1 MLNKATVKKAI
12 APLEE
17 GFVSDGIKLEVGEI
31 EGNSVTIRLLVTP
44 EACRECMM
52 PLPHLEK
59 LFQQCLQ
66 SEEIQDVQV
75 RVVVDESSSATS

>member
-12 APLEE
+12 AQLEE
-17 GFVSDGIKLEVGEI
+17 GFVLDGIKLEVGEI
-31 EGNSVTIRLLVTP
+31 EGNLVTIRLLVTP

-66 SEEIQDVQV
+66 GEEIQDVQV

>member
-52 PLPHLEK
+52 PPPHLEK
-59 LFQQCLQ
+59 LFLQCLRG
-66 SEEIQDVQV
+66 EGGQDAQV
-75 RVVVDESSSATS
+75 RVIVDESPAATF